1 MCRDREGAAAVSREL
16 AGYVELMESDLEK
29 AEFGNGILVLPV
41 EYTKGLEFDAVLI
54 FNPVREAY
62 PVDDGHAKLLYVA
75 ATRAL
80 HELCVLHMGN
90 LTGLIADPVPENARD
105 GDRKD
110 VSEKRTALEEKKPF
124 NRKKAETEGRKPRA
138 DVRAETDKTER
149 PGTGLDAKKGDRVQT
164 GDRAKPNIRPDAARS
179 ESLGNRPETGNAG
192 KAGDSQSSLRIK
204 RPAAKLAAG
213 SKDMAAGRMSPGAKR
228 VTAKIRRDGE
238 GYGFGDLPTTE
249 KLRPAGHAKTDQA
262 IRWCARQEDGL
273 YLQSRYGTLR
283 LSPVDSAIVRVTFSR
298 GGKLA
303 QGAHPQ
309 IAIRQAS
316 QAWMYKESAKMVELR
331 MDELC
336 LQVEKASGSIR
347 YMTRD
352 RKLLLAE
359 RGKESRQLETG
370 TGGRWGE
377 WLYLEWPK
385 GEIIYGFGAGNRG
398 GMGLRGTARY
408 ISMGKGEAGLLPFL
422 VSEKGYGIA
431 LATDGD
437 AFSCDIPVYGS
448 YLYMEGEGQMDYYF
462 IGGEGVKGVLEGYM
476 LLCASER

>member
-1 MCRDREGAAAVSREL
+1 M
-16 AGYVELMESDLEK
+16 
-29 AEFGNGILVLPV
+29 
-41 EYTKGLEFDAVLI
+41 
-54 FNPVREAY
+54 
-62 PVDDGHAKLLYVA
+62 
-75 ATRAL
+75 
-80 HELCVLHMGN
+80 
-90 LTGLIADPVPENARD
+90 
-105 GDRKD
+105 
-110 VSEKRTALEEKKPF
+110 
-124 NRKKAETEGRKPRA
+124 
-138 DVRAETDKTER
+138 
-149 PGTGLDAKKGDRVQT
+149 
-164 GDRAKPNIRPDAARS
+164 
-179 ESLGNRPETGNAG
+179 
-192 KAGDSQSSLRIK
+192 
-204 RPAAKLAAG
+204 
-213 SKDMAAGRMSPGAKR
+213 
-228 VTAKIRRDGE
+228 
-238 GYGFGDLPTTE
+238 
-249 KLRPAGHAKTDQA
+249 
-262 IRWCARQEDGL
+262 
-273 YLQSRYGTLR
+273 QSRYGTLR

-370 TGGRWGE
+370 TGGRWRE